1 MRRRNVGSLELKGGT
16 RVLQTLCSSDVV
28 VKDQSMGYGDPNAPL
43 SVSELTQHIQQQLNQ
58 QFQSVWV
65 SGEISNLAKP
75 RSGHLYMALKDEGA
89 VLQAAIWRSVAS
101 RLQFD
106 LEDGLEVICRGDID
120 VYPPRGS
127 YQLIVR
133 DVVPKGLG
141 SLQLA
146 FKQLFE
152 RLQREGLFEEQHK
165 QTLPRIPRKI
175 AFVTSPTGA
184 AVRDFLE
191 VLRRRWRDIHVLV
204 VPAKVQ
210 GRGAAEEI
218 AAGIRKVNAL
228 REKDRPEVLVVGR
241 GGGSLED
248 LWCFNEEI
256 VVRAI
261 HASKIPTISAVGH
274 EIDVSLSDLAADVRA
289 LTPSEAAER
298 IVPNRLEVQQQLI
311 QTKAR
316 FQDRLRSVAAQARGR
331 LEALASRQ
339 CLESPLESI
348 RKRAQQVDQL
358 DHRLVSSI
366 KHCFSMEQRGFQSLG
381 KRLEAVSPLGTLQRG
396 YSITTL
402 QGQTQPLN
410 QAQDIKSGATLV
422 TQLTQGQIV
431 SQVTE
436 VQPLTGASTTD
447 TSPAPGNRKDL
458 D

>member
-1 MRRRNVGSLELKGGT
+1 MRRRNVGSLELKVGGT
-16 RVLQTLCSSDVV
+16 RFQQTHCSSDVV

-152 RLQREGLFEEQHK
+152 RLQREGLFDEQHK

-228 REKDRPEVLVVGR
+228 RE
-241 GGGSLED
+241 
-248 LWCFNEEI
+248 
-256 VVRAI
+256 
-261 HASKIPTISAVGH
+261 
-274 EIDVSLSDLAADVRA
+274 
-289 LTPSEAAER
+289 
-298 IVPNRLEVQQQLI
+298 
-311 QTKAR
+311 
-316 FQDRLRSVAAQARGR
+316 
-331 LEALASRQ
+331 
-339 CLESPLESI
+339 
-348 RKRAQQVDQL
+348 
-358 DHRLVSSI
+358 
-366 KHCFSMEQRGFQSLG
+366 
-381 KRLEAVSPLGTLQRG
+381 
-396 YSITTL
+396 
-402 QGQTQPLN
+402 
-410 QAQDIKSGATLV
+410 
-422 TQLTQGQIV
+422 
-431 SQVTE
+431 
-436 VQPLTGASTTD
+436 
-447 TSPAPGNRKDL
+447 
-458 D
+458 